1 MGEGVDHKPLSS
13 RSEASVVCVT
23 RVDLIAL
30 GLVVLTGLVGLRKGL
45 IASLLAITGI
55 VAGAVIG
62 ARVAPAVLHNGAH
75 SPYAPLV
82 ALGGAVIGAAVLE
95 ALGSM
100 AGSFFRSGLRFP
112 PLRALDTAGGL
123 VLGAAAGLALVWV
136 FGAAALL
143 LPGQRSL
150 RESVQRSEL
159 LQRLNK
165 IVPPEKLL
173 NALARVDPFPSI
185 AGPAIPV
192 EPPTPEVANNPVV
205 RAAAPSIVRVLGTA
219 CGLGISGSGWIAA
232 PHTVLTAAHVVAGE
246 ESTYVVQSGSQVRLS
261 ARAVAFDPR
270 NDLAVLRV
278 PSLGAAPLRLADP
291 SPGASVA
298 IVGYPLNGP
307 LDAEP
312 GRIGRTASV
321 LTDDAYGNGPV
332 RRTIT
337 SLAGMIRHGNSGGP
351 AIDVDGRV
359 QVTVFAAR
367 LGGDGGG
374 YGIPAGVVRK
384 VLASATGPVS
394 TGECAP

>member
-1 MGEGVDHKPLSS
+1 
-13 RSEASVVCVT
+13 VT
-23 RVDLIAL
+23 RLDWIAL
-30 GLVVLTGLVGLRKGL
+30 GLVLLTGLVGLRKGL

-55 VAGAVIG
+55 AAGAVLG
-62 ARVAPAVLHNGAH
+62 ARVAPVVLHNGAH

-112 PLRALDTAGGL
+112 PLRALDTAGGV
-123 VLGAAAGLALVWV
+123 VLGGAAGLALVWI

-150 RESVQRSEL
+150 RESVQRSEVL
-159 LQRLNK
+159 RRLND
-165 IVPPEKLL
+165 IVPPERLL

-192 EPPTPEVANNPVV
+192 EPPTPEVVNNPVV
-205 RAAAPSIVRVLGTA
+205 RAAASSVVRVLGTA
-219 CGLGISGSGWIAA
+219 CGLGISGTGWVAA
-232 PHTVLTAAHVVAGE
+232 PRMVVTAAHVVAGE
-246 ESTYVVQSGSQVRLS
+246 QSTYVVQADSQTRLP

-270 NDLAVLRV
+270 NDLAVLSV
-278 PSLGAAPLRLADP
+278 PALPAAPLRLADP
-291 SPGASVA
+291 VPGASVA

-307 LDAEP
+307 LDTEP
-312 GRIGRTASV
+312 GRVGRTASV

-332 RRTIT
+332 MRTIT

-351 AIDVDGRV
+351 AIDIDGRV

-367 LGGDGGG
+367 VGGGGG
-374 YGIPAGVVRK
+374 YGIPAEVVRK
-384 VLASATGPVS
+384 VLASATAPVS

>member
-1 MGEGVDHKPLSS
+1 M
-13 RSEASVVCVT
+13 T
-23 RVDLIAL
+23 RLDWIAL
-30 GLVVLTGLVGLRKGL
+30 GLVVLTGLFGFRKGL
-45 IASLLAITGI
+45 VASLLAITGI

-62 ARVAPAVLHNGAH
+62 ARVAPVFLHHGAH

-82 ALGGAVIGAAVLE
+82 GLGGAVIGAAVLE

-100 AGSFFRSGLRFP
+100 AGSFFRSGMRFP
-112 PLRALDTAGGL
+112 PLRAFDTAGGV

-159 LQRLNK
+159 LQKLNT

-185 AGPAIPV
+185 AGPPIPA
-192 EPPTPEVANNPVV
+192 EPPTPEVLHNPVV
-205 RAAAPSIVRVLGTA
+205 RAAVPSVVRVLGTA
-219 CGLGISGSGWIAA
+219 CGLGISGSGWVAA
-232 PHTVLTAAHVVAGE
+232 PGLVVTAAHVVAGE
-246 ESTYVVQSGSQVRLS
+246 QSTYVVQSGSQVRLS

-270 NDLAVLRV
+270 NDLAVLSA
-278 PSLGAAPLRLADP
+278 PSLAAAPLRMADP
-291 SPGASVA
+291 QPGASVA

-307 LDAEP
+307 LDTEP
-312 GRIGRTASV
+312 GRIGRTATV
-321 LTDDAYGNGPV
+321 LTDDAYGHGPV
-332 RRTIT
+332 SRTIT
-337 SLAGMIRHGNSGGP
+337 SLGGMIRHGNSGGP
-351 AIDVDGRV
+351 AIDSDGRV

-367 LGGDGGG
+367 VDSEGGG
-374 YGIPAGVVRK
+374 YGIPAEVVRK
-384 VLASATGPVS
+384 VLATATAPVS

>member
-1 MGEGVDHKPLSS
+1 M
-13 RSEASVVCVT
+13 T
-23 RVDLIAL
+23 RLDWIAL
-30 GLVVLTGLVGLRKGL
+30 GLVALTGLVGLRKGL
-45 IASLLAITGI
+45 IASLLAITGV

-62 ARVAPAVLHNGAH
+62 ARVAPLVLHGGAH

-112 PLRALDTAGGL
+112 PLRALDTAGGV
-123 VLGAAAGLALVWV
+123 VLGATAGLALVWV

-159 LQRLNK
+159 LRRLND

-185 AGPAIPV
+185 AGPEIPV
-192 EPPTPEVANNPVV
+192 EPPTAAVVDNPVV
-205 RAAAPSIVRVLGTA
+205 RAAALSVVRVLGTA
-219 CGLGISGSGWIAA
+219 CGLGISGSGWVAS
-232 PHTVLTAAHVVAGE
+232 PGVVVTAAHVVAGE
-246 ESTYVVQSGSQVRLS
+246 HNTFVVQSQSRTRLP
-261 ARAVAFDPR
+261 AQAIAFDPR
-270 NDLAVLRV
+270 NDVAVLRV
-278 PSLGAAPLRLADP
+278 SGLAARPLPLAEP
-291 SPGASVA
+291 EPGASVA
-298 IVGYPLNGP
+298 IVGFPLNGP

-312 GRIGRTASV
+312 GRVGRTASV
-321 LTDDAYGNGPV
+321 LTDDAYGHGPV

-337 SLAGMIRHGNSGGP
+337 SLGGKVHHGNSGGP
-351 AIDVDGRV
+351 AIDTGGRV
-359 QVTVFAAR
+359 QLTVFAAR
-367 LGGDGGG
+367 LDGDGG
-374 YGIPAGVVRK
+374 YGVPTEVVRN

-394 TGECAP
+394 TGDCAP

>member
-1 MGEGVDHKPLSS
+1 M
-13 RSEASVVCVT
+13 T
-23 RVDLIAL
+23 RLDWIAL
-30 GLVVLTGLVGLRKGL
+30 GLVVLAGLVGFRKGL
-45 IASLLAITGI
+45 VASLLAITGI

-62 ARVAPAVLHNGAH
+62 ARVAPAFLHHGAH

-82 ALGGAVIGAAVLE
+82 GLGGAVIGAAVLE

-100 AGSFFRSGLRFP
+100 AGSFFRSGMRFP
-112 PLRALDTAGGL
+112 PLRAFDTAGGV

-150 RESVQRSEL
+150 RESVQRSEV
-159 LQRLNK
+159 LQKLND

-185 AGPAIPV
+185 AGPPIPV
-192 EPPTPEVANNPVV
+192 EPPTREVLHNPVV
-205 RAAAPSIVRVLGTA
+205 RAAAPSVVRILGTA
-219 CGLGISGSGWIAA
+219 CGLGISGSGWVAA
-232 PHTVLTAAHVVAGE
+232 PGLVVTAAHVVAGE
-246 ESTYVVQSGSQVRLS
+246 ESTYVVQSGSQVRLP

-270 NDLAVLRV
+270 NDLAVLSA
-278 PSLGAAPLRLADP
+278 PALAAAPLHMADP
-291 SPGASVA
+291 QPGASVA

-307 LDAEP
+307 LDTEP

-321 LTDDAYGNGPV
+321 LTDDAYGHGPV
-332 RRTIT
+332 MRTIT
-337 SLAGMIRHGNSGGP
+337 SLGGEIRHGNSGGP
-351 AIDVDGRV
+351 AIDADGRV

-367 LGGDGGG
+367 VGGDGGG
-374 YGIPAGVVRK
+374 YGIPAQVVRK
-384 VLASATGPVS
+384 VLATATAPVS

>member
-1 MGEGVDHKPLSS
+1 LGWLIGNEM
-13 RSEASVVCVT
+13 T
-23 RVDLIAL
+23 RLDWIAL
-30 GLVVLTGLVGLRKGL
+30 ALVAFTGLVGFRKGL
-45 IASLLAITGI
+45 AASLLAITGI
-55 VAGAVIG
+55 VAGALIG
-62 ARVAPAVLHNGAH
+62 ARVAPAFLHNGAH

-100 AGSFFRSGLRFP
+100 VGSFFRSGMRFP
-112 PLRALDTAGGL
+112 PLRAFDTAGGV

-150 RESVQRSEL
+150 RESVQRSEVL
-159 LQRLNK
+159 PRLND

-192 EPPTPEVANNPVV
+192 EPPTPDVANDPVV
-205 RAAAPSIVRVLGTA
+205 RAAAPSVVRVLGTA
-219 CGLGISGSGWIAA
+219 CGLGISGSGWVAA
-232 PHTVLTAAHVVAGE
+232 PGMVVTAAHVVAGE
-246 ESTYVVQSGSQVRLS
+246 QSTYVVQSGSRVRLP

-270 NDLAVLRV
+270 NDVAVLSA
-278 PSLGAAPLRLADP
+278 PALSAAPLRLADP
-291 SPGASVA
+291 VPGASVA

-307 LDAEP
+307 LDTEP

-321 LTDDAYGNGPV
+321 LTDDAYGHGPV

-337 SLAGMIRHGNSGGP
+337 SLGGMIRHGNSGGP
-351 AIDVDGRV
+351 ALDVDGRV

-367 LGGDGGG
+367 IDSEGGGGGGG
-374 YGIPAGVVRK
+374 YGIPAEVVRK
-384 VLASATGPVS
+384 VLATATAPVS

>member
-1 MGEGVDHKPLSS
+1 
-13 RSEASVVCVT
+13 VVCVT
-23 RVDLIAL
+23 RIDWIAL

-45 IASLLAITGI
+45 IASLLAIAGI

-62 ARVAPAVLHNGAH
+62 ARVAPSVLHNGSH

-82 ALGGAVIGAAVLE
+82 ALGGAVIVAAVLE

-100 AGSFFRSGLRFP
+100 AGSFFRSGLHFP
-112 PLRALDTAGGL
+112 PLRALDTAGGF

-192 EPPTPEVANNPVV
+192 EPPTAEVVNNPVL
-205 RAAAPSIVRVLGTA
+205 RRAAPSVVRVLGTA
-219 CGLGISGSGWIAA
+219 CGLGISGSGWVASPGI
-232 PHTVLTAAHVVAGE
+232 VVTAAHVVAGE
-246 ESTYVVQSGSQVRLS
+246 ESTYVVQSGSQARLS

-278 PSLGAAPLRLADP
+278 SSLAAAPLRLADP
-291 SPGASVA
+291 KPGASVA

-312 GRIGRTASV
+312 GRIGLTASV

-337 SLAGMIRHGNSGGP
+337 SLGGAIRHGNSGGP
-351 AIDVDGRV
+351 AIDIDGRV

-367 LGGDGGG
+367 VGGGEGGG
-374 YGIPAGVVRK
+374 YGIPSEVVRK
-384 VLASATGPVS
+384 VLASAATAPVS